1 MSHRFIKILGVFG
14 AILITASCMQEVA
27 PEESKVNPNLVEVT
41 FLADVEGKTKAGF
54 SEENYP
60 DILWNLGDEISV
72 IGANTGNQKFTADN
86 AGPSTTFTGLVDPQD
101 EVLYAVYPYDAAVAI
116 PTAEEK
122 IKAPE
127 AELMRVTIPSTQIVT
142 PGSFD
147 PKAFVAVAK
156 STGSN
161 SFTFKSAGAFLKFR
175 FNNDGNK
182 VRSVTVEAHGNQTIS
197 ATSGVKFDSKYGTPT
212 HGISGTWANG
222 VNKVML
228 VESDECKFVNG
239 QDYFLVIRANSCPY
253 GITVTVEYDNGAIY
267 TKSTDQKIFSK
278 DVRNVIM
285 NLGSFDKSN
294 GFTHVSGVE
303 TLDYSYAGY
312 KNSEEAPAEWNTL
325 GYEVFDVTDYGAI
338 PNDGKSDRSAF
349 LACEEDATGQ
359 KFVESNTVLTLGHT
373 AQANAI
379 VYFPEG
385 EYILHTSADDYT
397 VDGKTYSRAI
407 QIRAGNFII
416 RGAGRDKTTI
426 VMEAPNLPT
435 DASKLYSS
443 PSMIL
448 LKHNS
453 THTKLGNDRT
463 ISGKK
468 GSHTI
473 TVSST
478 EGLAVEQWVCL
489 YIKSKDPD
497 FTASQVAPYADDSS
511 WQTVSVNG
519 TNRTLN
525 IFEDGVEVI
534 DYHKIK
540 SIEGNKVTFYEP
552 LMTDVNESY
561 GWELHDYPHYENVG
575 VEDLTF
581 RCYAKENFNH
591 HGSWEDDG
599 GYKPLILQRVT
610 DSWVRRV
617 EFISASEAC
626 SIINSANVSAYD
638 IRMSGVLGHSAVRSE
653 DSSRILIAATVDET
667 SDKKGNFHGV
677 GVSKH
682 SIGTVLWRNVWG
694 DDSCFESHANQP
706 RATLID
712 CCSGGWHKGHMG
724 GNNYE
729 APHHLS
735 DLVIWNFTATKIDG
749 GEFTWWDNGSW
760 RFLPPVI
767 AGFKGGVT
775 FPTDQAK
782 VVDPCG
788 VESLFEY
795 QLENRLG
802 TLPAWL
808 EELK

>member
-1 MSHRFIKILGVFG
+1 MLGAVFV
-14 AILITASCMQEVA
+14 TAACMEEMTS
-27 PEESKVNPNLVEVT
+27 EESKVNPNLVEVS
-41 FLADVEGKTKAGF
+41 FAASVEGETKAGF

-60 DILWNLGDEISV
+60 EIWWKEGDEISV
-72 IGANTGNQKFTADN
+72 VGAKTGNQKFTADN
-86 AGPSTTFTGLVDPQD
+86 TGRSTTFTGLADIQD
-101 EVLYAVYPYDAAVAI
+101 EVLYAVYPYDAAVGI
-116 PTAEEK
+116 PTENELS
-122 IKAPE
+122 KAPE
-127 AELMRVTIPSTQIVT
+127 VELMRVTIPKVQIVT

-156 STGSN
+156 STGTK
-161 SFTFKSAGAFLKFR
+161 SFAFKAAGAFLKFN
-175 FNNDGNK
+175 FSKDGAK
-182 VRSVTVEAHGNQTIS
+182 VRSVTIEAHDNKTIA
-197 ATSGVKFDSKYGTPT
+197 ATSGVKFDKTNGSPT
-212 HGISGTWANG
+212 HGISATWGNDSS
-222 VNKVML
+222 NKVML
-228 VESDECKFVNG
+228 VESDEHQFVNG
-239 QDYFLVIRANSCPY
+239 QDYFVVIRANSCPA
-253 GITVTVEYDNGAIY
+253 GITVSVEYDNGAIY
-267 TKSTDQKIFSK
+267 SKSTTKEIFTSG
-278 DVRNVIM
+278 VRNTIM

-303 TLDYSYAGY
+303 PLDYSYAGY
-312 KNSEEAPAEWNTL
+312 KNSENAPAEWEDF
-325 GYEVFDVTDYGAI
+325 GYEVFDVTDYGAQA
-338 PNDGKSDRSAF
+338 NDNVSDRDAF
-349 LACEEDATGQ
+349 LKCVEAATGK
-359 KFVESNTVLTLGHT
+359 KFVESDKLLTLEHKE
-373 AQANAI
+373 QANAI
-379 VYFPEG
+379 IYFPEG
-385 EYILHTSADDYT
+385 EFILHTSDDNYT
-397 VDGKTYSRAI
+397 TVNGMIYSRAI

-416 RGAGRDKTTI
+416 RGAGRDKTTL
-426 VMEAPNLPT
+426 VMKDPNLPE
-435 DASKLYSS
+435 DPNKLYSS
-443 PSMIL
+443 PAMIL

-599 GYKPLILQRVT
+599 GYKPLILQRLT

-617 EFISASEAC
+617 DFISSSEAC

-638 IRMSGVLGHSAVRSE
+638 IKMSGVRGHSAVRSE
-653 DSSRILIAATVDET
+653 ASSRVLIAATVDET

-735 DLVIWNFTATKIDG
+735 DLVIWNFTATKTDG
-749 GEFTWWDNGSW
+749 GEFAWWDNGSW

-775 FPTDQAK
+775 FPENQAYII
-782 VVDPCG
+782 DTGG
-788 VESLFEY
+788 VESLFES
-795 QLENRLG
+795 QLTDRLG
-802 TLPAWL
+802 TLPDWL
-808 EELK
+808 EKLK